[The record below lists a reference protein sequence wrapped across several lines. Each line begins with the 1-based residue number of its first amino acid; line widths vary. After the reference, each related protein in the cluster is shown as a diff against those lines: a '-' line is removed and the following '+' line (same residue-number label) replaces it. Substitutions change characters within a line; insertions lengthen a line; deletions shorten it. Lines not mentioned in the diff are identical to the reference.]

1 MNREF
6 KAKKEED
13 MKIVFFDME
22 FANGKIPGSVYSLGY
37 VQTNG
42 RFELTEP
49 QTDLLMN
56 PDCEWNAYVRSHIL
70 AYSMSTVKAASLFPS
85 YYKRLK
91 KLLCHADLVVGFAVK
106 NDTTVLEKA
115 CERYGLKPLDFQ
127 CLDMERLCKSLK
139 DYPQAHG
146 LAGYVR
152 AYCGVDPD
160 HQHRS
165 DGDAYATMM
174 LLREI
179 CKRRGIPTK
188 RIKKEFA
195 AYLLPS
201 IAPTPKKIRH
211 KQEAETED
219 GADEARLDGRSS
231 RTDSSRVTLPGP
243 KPKTKKRN
251 ASQNGQNVAQKN
263 DGEAPKSAN
272 GMPKS
277 SSQGGNRMGT
287 RRRHH
292 HRHKRTTLPKSAMPQ
307 ATNAEKK
314 E

>member
-1 MNREF
+1 
-6 KAKKEED
+6 

-37 VQTNG
+37 VQTND

-70 AYSMSTVKAASLFPS
+70 AYSMSTVQAASLFPA

-91 KLLCHADLVVGFAVK
+91 KLLCRADLVVGFAVK
-106 NDTTVLEKA
+106 NDTTALEKA

-152 AYCGVDPD
+152 AYCGIEPD

-179 CKRRGIPTK
+179 CKRRGISPK
-188 RIKKEFA
+188 KIKKEFA
-195 AYLLPS
+195 SCVFPS
-201 IAPTPKKIRH
+201 LTPTPKKAKEKKGEEKLDASREGGA
-211 KQEAETED
+211 KQATD
-219 GADEARLDGRSS
+219 ARTS
-231 RTDSSRVTLPGP
+231 LP
-243 KPKTKKRN
+243 RRR
-251 ASQNGQNVAQKN
+251 
-263 DGEAPKSAN
+263 
-272 GMPKS
+272 
-277 SSQGGNRMGT
+277 SSQGRSGQPPKLQTQNARSGEGESAKNAEQGRASSKSGRAKST
-287 RRRHH
+287 SASHRRRRN
-292 HRHKRTTLPKSAMPQ
+292 HRPHKRTTLPKSAMQ
-307 ATNAEKK
+307 QNISENSK